1 MATAT
6 GNISSPKGCDK
17 DNEELN
23 KMANGNLEQRA
34 IGVNHATV
42 QRQGAKSGCH
52 FSAKRLYAFLMSS
65 SVASRA
71 TWLSSGQCKDE

>member
-23 KMANGNLEQRA
+23 KMANGNMEQRA
-34 IGVNHATV
+34 TGVNQATRSQIRMPFQRQAFVRFPDVV
-42 QRQGAKSGCH
+42 QRGIACCSH
-52 FSAKRLYAFLMSS
+52 PEIVTS
-65 SVASRA
+65 
-71 TWLSSGQCKDE
+71 

>member
-34 IGVNHATV
+34 TGVNHAIV
-42 QRQGAKSGCH
+42 QQGAKSGCH
-52 FSAKRLYAFLMSS
+52 FSAKRLHAFLMLS

-71 TWLSSGQCKDE
+71 AAIQRS